1 VEAAVVAPTALL
13 AMTLAKSLETTR
25 IYRVAGRTGDRPYP
39 RRIRALSAET
49 TRPARARHI
58 RPSPP
63 CAALDPARG
72 TGRLNVE
79 VEGVPL
85 VLRQRKVDATV
96 VEDMLTAL
104 QQTPLAGPTEVAER
118 VNTQWGRQDLT
129 HANTQTALE
138 QIPCVPVLR
147 TLRPQLAGS
156 QAHYREAYPVRGGL
170 SLDPRWRDHAMLTRS
185 KSY

>member
-1 VEAAVVAPTALL
+1 VVAPTVLL

-49 TRPARARHI
+49 TRPARGRHI

-104 QQTPLAGPTEVAER
+104 QQTPLVRPTEVAER
-118 VNTQWGRQDLT
+118 VNTQWGRPDLPA
-129 HANTQTALE
+129 ANIQTALE
-138 QIPCVPVLR
+138 QISCVSVLR
-147 TLRPQLAGS
+147 TLRRQLAWS
-156 QAHYREAYPVRGGL
+156 QAHYREAYPVQGGR
-170 SLDPRWRDHAMLTRS
+170 SLDPRRRDHVTLARS
-185 KSY
+185 KGY